1 MMDPI
6 GFAFEHFDA
15 TGRWRENDAGVPVD
29 ATGMLTGTDV
39 DGPIDGVQ
47 QLAARLLDSA
57 QVRRCV
63 ASQWFR
69 WAFGRNEQT
78 DDDLCTVGQL
88 AHALDTGASDC
99 GLVRATVQSP
109 TFLLAPAGGA
119 P

>member
-1 MMDPI
+1 
-6 GFAFEHFDA
+6 
-15 TGRWRENDAGVPVD
+15 
-29 ATGMLTGTDV
+29 MLTGTDV
-39 DGPIDGVQ
+39 DGPVDGVQ

-88 AHALDTGASDC
+88 AHALDTGGGDLR